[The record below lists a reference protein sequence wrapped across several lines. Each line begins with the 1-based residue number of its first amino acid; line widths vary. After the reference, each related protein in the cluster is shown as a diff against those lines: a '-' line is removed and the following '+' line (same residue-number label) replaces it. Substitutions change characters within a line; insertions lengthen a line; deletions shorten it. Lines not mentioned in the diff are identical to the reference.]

1 MTGGVAVIQGASR
14 GLGLQFCRYILNKYP
29 ESLVFATCRNPAA
42 PKSSGLLELQSEFG
56 GDGGRLKI
64 HQLDAAKP
72 EDIEIFGSTMKTSID
87 RLDLLVN
94 CSGMLHPSG
103 KGETS
108 LREVSFEGLAATMAC
123 NAIGPL
129 LVAKSVAPLL
139 QKGNAAFCTQQQQQQ
154 KKDFR
159 GVIVNVSARVGSIGD
174 NGLGGWYSYRMSKT
188 ALNMATK
195 NLSVELGRGS
205 KKVTC
210 LAVHPGTVDTDLSRP
225 YHRNVAEGKLFS
237 VQYSVD
243 CMMNIVEN
251 VSISDSGKYLGWDG
265 KEIPY

>member
-1 MTGGVAVIQGASR
+1 MGVGRPCPPV
-14 GLGLQFCRYILNKYP
+14 
-29 ESLVFATCRNPAA
+29 RNDIVTARR
-42 PKSSGLLELQSEFG
+42 LLSF
-56 GDGGRLKI
+56 
-64 HQLDAAKP
+64 
-72 EDIEIFGSTMKTSID
+72 S
-87 RLDLLVN
+87 
-94 CSGMLHPSG
+94 PSP
-103 KGETS
+103 S
-108 LREVSFEGLAATMAC
+108 
-123 NAIGPL
+123 
-129 LVAKSVAPLL
+129 
-139 QKGNAAFCTQQQQQQ
+139 
-154 KKDFR
+154 
-159 GVIVNVSARVGSIGD
+159 
-174 NGLGGWYSYRMSKT
+174 T

>member
-1 MTGGVAVIQGASR
+1 M
-14 GLGLQFCRYILNKYP
+14 
-29 ESLVFATCRNPAA
+29 LVF
-42 PKSSGLLELQSEFG
+42 
-56 GDGGRLKI
+56 
-64 HQLDAAKP
+64 
-72 EDIEIFGSTMKTSID
+72 
-87 RLDLLVN
+87 
-94 CSGMLHPSG
+94 
-103 KGETS
+103 
-108 LREVSFEGLAATMAC
+108 
-123 NAIGPL
+123 
-129 LVAKSVAPLL
+129 
-139 QKGNAAFCTQQQQQQ
+139 
-154 KKDFR
+154 
-159 GVIVNVSARVGSIGD
+159 
-174 NGLGGWYSYRMSKT
+174 MSKGFRVWMGVGRPCPPVRNDIVTARRLLSFSPSPST